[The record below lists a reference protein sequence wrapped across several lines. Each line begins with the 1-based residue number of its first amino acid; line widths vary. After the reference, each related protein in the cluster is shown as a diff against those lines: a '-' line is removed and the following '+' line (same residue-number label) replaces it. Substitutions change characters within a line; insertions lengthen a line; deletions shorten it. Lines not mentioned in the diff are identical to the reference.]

1 MTDTI
6 VVEYLTGAQ
15 GAKGDTGEGVP
26 TGGTTGKVL
35 TKASGDDYDTEWT
48 TVAGTGDMTKS
59 VYDTDDSGVVDLA
72 EAAPNWLEFIKTGN
86 SAGDNDNWRQGV
98 VGDNLVVQYRE
109 GGSWVNSYAYT
120 RV

>member
-35 TKASGDDYDTEWT
+35 TKASDDDYDTEWK

-59 VYDTDDSGVVDLA
+59 VYDTDDSGVVDTA
-72 EAAPNWLEFIKTGN
+72 EGAPNTFEIIKTGN
-86 SAGDNDNWRQGV
+86 SAGDNDNWRLTIS
-98 VGDNLVVQYRE
+98 GDNLIAQYRE
-109 GGSWVNSYAYT
+109 GGSWINSIAYT
-120 RV
+120 RA